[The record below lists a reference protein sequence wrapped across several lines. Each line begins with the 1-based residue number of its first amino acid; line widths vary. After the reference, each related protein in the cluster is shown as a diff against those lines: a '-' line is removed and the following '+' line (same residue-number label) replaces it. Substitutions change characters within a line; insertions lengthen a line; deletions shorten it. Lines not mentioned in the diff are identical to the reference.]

1 MQKKK
6 KKKRKESVEESIE
19 YLVLR
24 IAYRIESTRYLKSS
38 RLSPVIRILDN
49 AIFNFLNGTRAASRA
64 VDQIRNISDT
74 TIRSSIRENY
84 DRIEES
90 KEIDVA

>member
-6 KKKRKESVEESIE
+6 KEKERIGRRIDRVFG
-19 YLVLR
+19 

-64 VDQIRNISDT
+64 VDQIGNISDT